1 MSKITEQKNYKMG
14 AIFPPDINK
23 KEENEFLEKIK
34 KAISE
39 LEGTISKCKILKKN
53 FSYPIK
59 KLHQGIYLILN
70 FAISPDKLKHF
81 KKKIDSEEKILR
93 YLITLNHEKEVQ
105 KISVKSTAAP
115 SSMNKSTAHKKPSTH
130 KEKLSEID
138 FLSRQDYAN
147 SATNKSS
154 HKDGDSINKKETSK
168 KSKMDLKEV
177 DKKLEEILKE

>member
-1 MSKITEQKNYKMG
+1 
-14 AIFPPDINK
+14 
-23 KEENEFLEKIK
+23 
-34 KAISE
+34 
-39 LEGTISKCKILKKN
+39 
-53 FSYPIK
+53 
-59 KLHQGIYLILN
+59 
-70 FAISPDKLKHF
+70 
-81 KKKIDSEEKILR
+81 
-93 YLITLNHEKEVQ
+93 
-105 KISVKSTAAP
+105 
-115 SSMNKSTAHKKPSTH
+115 MNKSTAHKKPSTH